1 MVQKTILFV
10 VTLLMHSTL
19 VLTPEIM
26 AAPSGCRGL
35 VEGQVEIS
43 DQTIQWKNGADTDQY
58 EALKA
63 WCEAVG
69 PAVFIRPSG
78 YHSKTTPLNTLVIVS
93 WNTRVGGGDL
103 GRFIRDLRSGR
114 LTEGEPVQHFVL
126 LLQEVFRQGP
136 AVPVPLPPGAR
147 SGRHIRHRLSDGLR
161 IDIIKMAKQY
171 GLGLIY
177 VPAMRDGNTVK
188 TVSPEDRGNAIV
200 STLPFNSPIAVEL
213 PLERQRRVAVAATF
227 SGTTT
232 SGVPWA
238 FQAIN
243 VHLENR
249 SPWSRMRESFG
260 TARLNQIEALLKVL
274 PPTNPTVL
282 AGDFNTWS
290 GQSHEPGIRFVERFF
305 IKTGHT
311 AEKGTVKMG
320 PFMDYTRVDY
330 IFYRIPNNWKGSY
343 RRAEDTYGSDH
354 YPLIGQLHFEE

>member
-10 VTLLMHSTL
+10 ATLLMHSTL
-19 VLTPEIM
+19 VLVPETT
-26 AAPSGCRGL
+26 AGPSGCTGL
-35 VEGQVEIS
+35 EEGQVEIS
-43 DQTIQWKNGADTDQY
+43 GQTIRWKNGADTDQY

-78 YHSKTTPLNTLVIVS
+78 GHSKTTPLNRLVIM
-93 WNTRVGGGDL
+93 
-103 GRFIRDLRSGR
+103 
-114 LTEGEPVQHFVL
+114 
-126 LLQEVFRQGP
+126 VFRQGS
-136 AVPVPLPPGAR
+136 AVPVSLPPGAR
-147 SGRHIRHRLSDGLR
+147 SGKHIRHRLSDGLR
-161 IDIIKMAKQY
+161 IDIIKTAEQY

-177 VPAMRDGNTVK
+177 VPAMRDGNTIK
-188 TVSPEDRGNAIV
+188 TVSPEDRGNAIL

-243 VHLENR
+243 VHLENL

-260 TARLNQIEALLKVL
+260 TARLNQIQALLKVL

-305 IKTGHT
+305 IKTVHT
-311 AEKGTVKMG
+311 PEKGTVKMG
-320 PFMDYTRVDY
+320 PFLTNWTVDY
-330 IFYRIPNNWKGSY
+330 IFFRIPNIWKGSS
-343 RRAEDTYGSDH
+343 RRVEDTYGSDH
-354 YPLIGQLHFEE
+354 YPLIGRLHFEK